1 VSSERDAAR
10 VQAYLLRLG
19 PAAALEPTLA
29 RITAALDAAG
39 VPYALRDRD
48 LDARTVAIV
57 IDPDRD
63 GLFELLSAIGD
74 ARYHAPAVRVKDA
87 LVARATLHV
96 VDLETAWR
104 IDLVI
109 RPLTT
114 ARLPSS
120 RPSPG

>member
-1 VSSERDAAR
+1 MSSERDAAR
-10 VQAYLLRLG
+10 VQENLLRLG
-19 PAAALEPTLA
+19 PAGALDVTLA
-29 RITAALDAAG
+29 RIAHALDAAA
-39 VPYALRDRD
+39 VPYAIGASDP
-48 LDARTVAIV
+48 DARRVAIV

-63 GLFELLSAIGD
+63 SLFDLLSAIGD
-74 ARYHAPAVRVKDA
+74 ARYHAPVVRVKDA

-109 RPLTT
+109 RPLTA